1 MFKTTS
7 HVVPIV
13 SNIYRDSTV
22 HMPTLPEGEEDNGLD
37 GDELEHRVVLGEQ
50 FPRGRVKEDQTIQG
64 NGDRDV
70 VG

>member
-1 MFKTTS
+1 
-7 HVVPIV
+7 
-13 SNIYRDSTV
+13 
-22 HMPTLPEGEEDNGLD
+22 MPTLPEGEEDNGLD
-37 GDELEHRVVLGEQ
+37 GDKLEHRVVLGEQ